1 MPGTR
6 RTTGLLCGA
15 VLCCSAAPASA
26 QIPIPQDP
34 GELAQ
39 LQSFNG
45 GPAVPRPV
53 RAPAVPRHPFMAAN
67 GRSNVH
73 NNAYQT
79 DSYTWAG
86 PLGRDP
92 RVFSQHLGTV
102 GSCGITI
109 AFDRR
114 GRLVTICISGS
125 AVRLTLLDPRTL
137 ATLATHE
144 LPPRVIPPGRSPFTT
159 SGGAYFYLDHRYR
172 AVVAVRRRI
181 HVIALRDGAGGPRWE
196 RVRTY
201 NVERHVP
208 GDDQL
213 NSAIPDWSGRLWFVS
228 RTHGIVGVLDRRTGR
243 LLGSRRTGE
252 PIGNSF
258 AVDETGGVFIVTDGA
273 MYRFDATRSGA
284 PRVSWRAR
292 YRNTGAV
299 KPGQFDPGSGTTP
312 TLMGRRYVSITDNAD
327 PMNVVVYR
335 RAKRLERGA
344 RLVCEHPVFRKGAG
358 ATDNSL
364 IGTGRSMIVEN
375 NYGYAPPPEATEMGR
390 TTAPGIERV
399 DIDRDGR
406 GCHTVWK
413 SPEISPSTVPKLSLA
428 NGLVYAYTKPAGTP
442 DAWYL
447 TALSFHTGRTVWRRL
462 TGTGLFFNVHYAG
475 LAISPAGVLYTGV
488 LGGTVAVADR

>member
-1 MPGTR
+1 MPDTR
-6 RTTGLLCGA
+6 RTIGLLCGA

-26 QIPIPQDP
+26 VIPIPQDP

-39 LQSFNG
+39 LQSFTG
-45 GPAVPRPV
+45 SPAVPRPV

-73 NNAYQT
+73 NDAYQT
-79 DSYTWAG
+79 DSYTWSG

-114 GRLVTICISGS
+114 GRLVTICISGT
-125 AVRLTLLDPRTL
+125 AVRLTLLDPQTL
-137 ATLATHE
+137 ETLATHD
-144 LPPRVIPPGRSPFTT
+144 LPQRVIPPGRSPFTT
-159 SGGAYFYLDHRYR
+159 SGGAYFYLDHRDR

-181 HVIALRDGAGGPRWE
+181 YVIALRGTATEPRWV

-201 NVERHVP
+201 DLERVVP
-208 GDDQL
+208 RDDQL

-228 RTHGIVGVLDRRTGR
+228 RSHGIVGVLNRRTGKV
-243 LLGSRRTGE
+243 LGSLRTGE

-258 AVDETGGVFIVTDGA
+258 AVDDTGGVFVVTDGA
-273 MYRFDATRSGA
+273 LYRFDVTRRGA
-284 PRVSWRAR
+284 PRASWRVR
-292 YRNTGAV
+292 YRNTGVV

-312 TLMGRRYVSITDNAD
+312 TLMGSRYVSIADNAD

-335 RAKRLERGA
+335 RARRLSRGR
-344 RLVCEHPVFRKGAG
+344 RLVCEHPVFRRGAG

-364 IGTGRSMIVEN
+364 IGAGRSMIVEN

-406 GCHTVWK
+406 GCHTVWR

-428 NGLVYAYTKPAGTP
+428 NGLVYAYTKPPGTP

-447 TALSFHTGRTVWRRL
+447 TALDFHTGRTVWRRL

-475 LAISPAGVLYTGV
+475 LAISPRGVLYTGV

>member
-1 MPGTR
+1 MPGTG
-6 RTTGLLCGA
+6 RTIGLLCGA
-15 VLCCSAAPASA
+15 ALCCCAAPASA

-39 LQSFNG
+39 LQSFTG

-79 DSYTWAG
+79 DSYTWSG

-159 SGGAYFYLDHRYR
+159 SGGAYFYLDHRDR

-201 NVERHVP
+201 TVERHVP

-284 PRVSWRAR
+284 PRISWRAR
-292 YRNTGAV
+292 YRNTGIV

-312 TLMGRRYVSITDNAD
+312 TLMGRGYVSITDNAD

-335 RAKRLERGA
+335 RARRLEGRA
-344 RLVCEHPVFRKGAG
+344 RLVC
-358 ATDNSL
+358 
-364 IGTGRSMIVEN
+364 
-375 NYGYAPPPEATEMGR
+375 
-390 TTAPGIERV
+390 
-399 DIDRDGR
+399 
-406 GCHTVWK
+406 
-413 SPEISPSTVPKLSLA
+413 
-428 NGLVYAYTKPAGTP
+428 
-442 DAWYL
+442 
-447 TALSFHTGRTVWRRL
+447 
-462 TGTGLFFNVHYAG
+462 
-475 LAISPAGVLYTGV
+475 
-488 LGGTVAVADR
+488 

>member
-1 MPGTR
+1 M
-6 RTTGLLCGA
+6 GLLCG
-15 VLCCSAAPASA
+15 VVIGCSTAPASA
-26 QIPIPQDP
+26 QIPIPQDA

-39 LQSFNG
+39 LQSFTG
-45 GPAVPRPV
+45 SAAVPRPV
-53 RAPAVPRHPFMAAN
+53 PAPAVPRHPFMAAN

-79 DSYTWAG
+79 DSYPWSG

-114 GRLVTICISGS
+114 GRLVTICISGT
-125 AVRLTLLDPRTL
+125 AVRLTLLDPQTL
-137 ATLATHE
+137 ATLATHD

-159 SGGAYFYLDHRYR
+159 SGGAYFYLDHRDR

-181 HVIALRDGAGGPRWE
+181 YVIALRGGPGEPRWE

-208 GDDQL
+208 SDDQL
-213 NSAIPDWSGRLWFVS
+213 NSAIPDWRGRLWFVS
-228 RTHGIVGVLDRRTGR
+228 RTNGIVGVLDRETGR

-273 MYRFDATRSGA
+273 MYRFDATRRGA
-284 PRVSWRAR
+284 PRVSWRVR
-292 YRNTGAV
+292 YRNTGVV
-299 KPGQFDPGSGTTP
+299 KPGQFDAGSGTTP
-312 TLMGRRYVSITDNAD
+312 TLMGSGYVSIADNAD

-335 RAKRLERGA
+335 RARRLSRGG
-344 RLVCEHPVFRKGAG
+344 RLVCEHPVFRRGAG

-406 GCHTVWK
+406 GCQTVWK
-413 SPEISPSTVPKLSLA
+413 SPKISPSTVPKLSLA

>member
-1 MPGTR
+1 VPTFR
-6 RTTGLLCGA
+6 RTFGLLAG
-15 VLCCSAAPASA
+15 LLLGCSAAPASA
-26 QIPIPQDP
+26 VTPIPQDA

-39 LQSFNG
+39 LQPFTGSA
-45 GPAVPRPV
+45 AVPRPV
-53 RAPAVPRHPFMAAN
+53 QAPAVPRHPFMAAN

-79 DSYTWAG
+79 DSYPWSG
-86 PLGRDP
+86 PLGRNP
-92 RVFSQHLGTV
+92 RVFSQHLGTI

-114 GRLVTICISGS
+114 GRLVTICISGT
-125 AVRLTLLDPRTL
+125 AVRLTLLDPQTL
-137 ATLATHE
+137 ETLATHD

-159 SGGAYFYLDHRYR
+159 SGGAYFYLDHRDR

-181 HVIALRDGAGGPRWE
+181 HVIALRGASGNLRWVRE
-196 RVRTY
+196 RTY
-201 NVERHVP
+201 DVGRFVP
-208 GDDQL
+208 SDDQL
-213 NSAIPDWSGRLWFVS
+213 NSAIPDWKGRLWFVS
-228 RTHGIVGVLDRRTGR
+228 RTHGIVGVLDPDTGR

-258 AVDETGGVFIVTDGA
+258 AVDETGGVFVVTDGA
-273 MYRFDATRSGA
+273 MYRFDATRGGA
-284 PRVSWRAR
+284 PRVSWRVR
-292 YRNTGAV
+292 YRNTGVV

-312 TLMGRRYVSITDNAD
+312 TLMGSRYVSIADNAD

-335 RAKRLERGA
+335 RARRLSRGG

-375 NYGYAPPPEATEMGR
+375 NYGYAPPPEATDMGR

-447 TALSFHTGRTVWRRL
+447 TALSYHTGRTVWRRL

-475 LAISPAGVLYTGV
+475 LAISPAGVLYSGV
-488 LGGTVAVADR
+488 LGGTVAVADG